1 MNDVIEYLIDGS
13 SGLAPGSVSGT
24 ALVAGV
30 CSAGTVG
37 KGYLL
42 GKSSDL
48 NALLGVGPLVDR
60 LRDLFATGGQEPIV
74 IAVPVPGLPGGY
86 IGAVKH
92 TSAGAEPGPEASASG
107 IGAGNADAVLEIVT
121 SGQLGT
127 ATYKLSL
134 DGGATWE
141 SATATPAN
149 GQVTLGASGAILT
162 LAEGAHVSG
171 DRYAVIVRGPIGPVQ
186 QVGSGPAID
195 VTGTVLAAAEVVLRI
210 TAAGGRNVGTYQLS
224 TDGGDSF
231 GMVRTLPLDGAIP
244 VPGAGVSITVPD
256 EGMSLGTEYSVRLSA
271 PVPSITSV
279 MTALETP
286 LALYDVE
293 FVYLVGPSDAVDW
306 AACGAKADELWNA
319 HRPTYFKTEYRLPR
333 DGEDLNDWA
342 AAWKSERASYAHRFV
357 QNVVAFGEVAESTGQ
372 SRLRNWGGLQAGRVL
387 SVPVQRA
394 TGRVRDGGI
403 SQGTLPEGWNEG
415 IQSILETAG
424 AVTAKSYAG
433 LTSPYWGD
441 SRTMAEDT
449 SDFRYEEVLRVTFK
463 AVRLA
468 RIAAL
473 KGMYDEG
480 GDPAREG
487 GATGLE
493 ALSTDIENA
502 LDTMTKAKPKE
513 LADRIVTIPPGQD
526 IVNNGV
532 GVELDLIGIP
542 IIRKIKLFTRYIY
555 AGSSFDPR
563 IEGVS

>member
-141 SATATPAN
+141 NATATPAN

-162 LAEGAHVSG
+162 LAEGAHASG
-171 DRYAVIVRGPIGPVQ
+171 DRYAVIVRGPIGPVS

-256 EGMSLGTEYSVRLSA
+256 EDMSLGTEYSVRLSA

-342 AAWKSERASYAHRFV
+342 SAWKSERASYAHRFV
-357 QNVVAFGEVAESTGQ
+357 QNIVAFGEVAESTGQ

-415 IQSILETAG
+415 TQSILETAG

>member
-141 SATATPAN
+141 NATATPAN

-231 GMVRTLPLDGAIP
+231 GMVRTLPLA
-244 VPGAGVSITVPD
+244 
-256 EGMSLGTEYSVRLSA
+256 
-271 PVPSITSV
+271 
-279 MTALETP
+279 TAR
-286 LALYDVE
+286 
-293 FVYLVGPSDAVDW
+293 F
-306 AACGAKADELWNA
+306 
-319 HRPTYFKTEYRLPR
+319 RF
-333 DGEDLNDWA
+333 
-342 AAWKSERASYAHRFV
+342 RA
-357 QNVVAFGEVAESTGQ
+357 
-372 SRLRNWGGLQAGRVL
+372 
-387 SVPVQRA
+387 RA
-394 TGRVRDGGI
+394 
-403 SQGTLPEGWNEG
+403 
-415 IQSILETAG
+415 
-424 AVTAKSYAG
+424 
-433 LTSPYWGD
+433 
-441 SRTMAEDT
+441 
-449 SDFRYEEVLRVTFK
+449 
-463 AVRLA
+463 
-468 RIAAL
+468 
-473 KGMYDEG
+473 
-480 GDPAREG
+480 
-487 GATGLE
+487 
-493 ALSTDIENA
+493 
-502 LDTMTKAKPKE
+502 
-513 LADRIVTIPPGQD
+513 
-526 IVNNGV
+526 
-532 GVELDLIGIP
+532 
-542 IIRKIKLFTRYIY
+542 
-555 AGSSFDPR
+555 
-563 IEGVS
+563 